1 MELREEEIVK
11 LSREDMEEAGRG
23 NREEDIE
30 EKICQVVKRMKEGKA
45 AGIDGIPMED
55 WLYGGKTIKMVILI

>member
-11 LSREDMEEAGRG
+11 LSREDMEEGGRG
-23 NREEDIE
+23 NKEAERKEDIE

-45 AGIDGIPMED
+45 AGIDGIPVEA
-55 WLYGGKTIKMVILI
+55 WLYGGKTI